1 MYKSTTLGTTQ
12 NLLSQAGSRLIKH
25 LYETATKFFLVFSQ
39 DHTSL
44 KKDLQLHVLVPFLK
58 IKNV

>member
-12 NLLSQAGSRLIKH
+12 NLLSQAGGRLIKH

-44 KKDLQLHVLVPFLK
+44 KKDLQLHVLVPF
-58 IKNV
+58 